1 MKFDAVLFDCDG
13 VLVDSE
19 HITAGVLR
27 DMLAERG
34 WEMTAE
40 ECLQAFL
47 GKAILDQLPLIE
59 QRTGQPVDDAWINQY
74 RGRRDA
80 QLARQVRAVPR
91 VDEALTAIQAALGER
106 MACASG
112 ADRPKIEMQLA
123 RTGLAPFFGARVFSG
138 YEQAQ
143 NKPAPDVY
151 LAAARALQ
159 VAPAR
164 CAVVEDSVTGVSAG
178 VAAGATV
185 LAYAPRGDG
194 QALRAAGA
202 RHVFSCMSELAGLL
216 RA

>member
-1 MKFDAVLFDCDG
+1 MKFNAVLFDCDG

-19 HITAGVLR
+19 HITTGVLR

-34 WEMTAE
+34 WEMTAQ
-40 ECLQAFL
+40 ECLQTFL
-47 GKAILDQLPLIE
+47 GKAILDQVPLIE
-59 QRTGQPVDDAWINQY
+59 QRTGRPVDEAWITQY

-80 QLARQVRAVPR
+80 QLAQQVQAVPR
-91 VDEALTAIQAALGER
+91 IGEALAAIQAALGER

-112 ADRPKIEMQLA
+112 ADRPKIELQLA
-123 RTGLAPFFGARVFSG
+123 RTGLAPFFGSRIFSG

-159 VAPAR
+159 VAPTS

-185 LAYAPRGDG
+185 LAYAPHGDG

-202 RHVFSCMSELAGLL
+202 SQVFACMSELPGLL